1 MQTEPISSLSANSA
15 AERSNTDSP
24 LLTAEPR
31 YDHSRKAGNQGDL
44 AKHALLMAA
53 ASYIVYRNSPN
64 PFIYA
69 ESHAGQTLHGMEPD
83 GPWKAGIGAFGK
95 RLSRVKNADTRW
107 PALHP
112 YSATAFDQPPH
123 EGLTYPSSHALV
135 YRMMKKAGLRS
146 RLYLWDISSRV
157 CGDLRLRYRQN
168 AGVKIEQG
176 DGFRGIARLPYA
188 DLILIDPPDLDPRSV
203 AQAIAGLSVR
213 SGRFLCWIPR
223 IGNKEGEEDP
233 VTREFLE
240 LVAEDY
246 FVGTAQWHNWKP
258 GLCGCAVVASAD
270 LEEPLSAT
278 LTELLWAMGWR
289 P

>member
-1 MQTEPISSLSANSA
+1 MQTGPISSLSANSA
-15 AERSNTDSP
+15 AERSDAESL
-24 LLTAEPR
+24 LLTAER
-31 YDHSRKAGNQGDL
+31 TYDHSRKAGNQGDL
-44 AKHALLMAA
+44 AKHALLLAA
-53 ASYIVYRNSPN
+53 ASYIVYRNNPA

-69 ESHAGQTLHGMEPD
+69 ESHAGHAIHSMEPE
-83 GPWKAGIGAFGK
+83 GSWQAGVGAFGK
-95 RLSRVKNADTRW
+95 RLSKVKNAETRW
-107 PALHP
+107 SALHP

-123 EGLTYPSSHALV
+123 VGLTYPSSHALI
-135 YRMMKKAGLRS
+135 YRMVKKAGLRS
-146 RLYLWDISSRV
+146 QLHLWDINSRV
-157 CGDLRLRYRQN
+157 CADLRLRYRQD
-168 AGVKIEQG
+168 ASVRVEQG
-176 DGFRGIARLPYA
+176 DGFRGIARMPYA
-188 DLILIDPPDLDPRSV
+188 DLTLIDPPELDPRLV

-223 IGNKEGEEDP
+223 LGTKEGEEDP

-258 GLCGCAVVASAD
+258 GLCGCAVVASVD
-270 LEEPLSAT
+270 LEVPLSAT